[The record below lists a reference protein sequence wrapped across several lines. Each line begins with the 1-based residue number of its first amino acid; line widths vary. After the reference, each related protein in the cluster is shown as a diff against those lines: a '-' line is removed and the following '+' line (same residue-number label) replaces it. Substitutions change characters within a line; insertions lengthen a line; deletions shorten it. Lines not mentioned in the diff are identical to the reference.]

1 MRQILSLILLI
12 SMCSYT
18 TNSIAQ
24 SNTSWKKLKK
34 TANQLFDAGKYA
46 QAAENFEA
54 AYQKNPQRKELI
66 YQAGECYYFLK
77 DFKNASRSY
86 KEVKEENDKYELVG
100 LKYARSLKQDG
111 QYEAAKREFIYFQ
124 TAYQGPDKGILNQIV
139 SMEVQ
144 GCDLAMQLAQQP
156 KASTIEVRHLNE
168 HINSLQT
175 EFAPIPF
182 AEDLLYFSSTKKD
195 DKAYL
200 FRSQKQ
206 KGTWSKAV
214 EAENLP
220 NLPDKHLANGSFAP
234 DATRF
239 YFTLCDASSK
249 GSGFKSICEIH
260 VIERKN
266 GAWSAPIRLRD
277 YINEEG
283 ATTTQPWV
291 VHQDGK
297 EILYFTSNRKGGKG
311 GMDIWYTVRDIGSE
325 DIDFTYPVNLGKQV
339 NTIGDEIT
347 PFYDAQAETL
357 YFSSNG
363 HAGLGGW
370 DIFKITGREKK
381 WDLPE
386 NLGIPINSSADDF
399 YYVLK
404 PSRKSGFLV
413 SNRLAGPAKVS
424 TQHEDIFEF
433 GAALKQ
439 EQLYVNGQVLAK
451 ESTAD
456 LNNASVALYEI
467 VGSRERLLQRKISNA
482 NKYQFPVLPN
492 KKFRLVVE
500 KEGYLKSS
508 YDFNTSSKKNISYD
522 FYLNDHKQRVVTAS
536 SPPTAQP
543 TSTTT
548 QPNYSASTKTEP
560 SIVTT
565 RPSKTNVNP
574 TTNRANRS
582 SSTVSVT
589 PARTTTQGTYYKV
602 QLIAVVRYNNSHA
615 RYRQV
620 RDLARIETESVP
632 DRGLTR
638 VLLANFSS
646 KEEAKSMMQQAQGF
660 GFADA
665 FIVKYRDGQRLGTV
679 YK

>member
-1 MRQILSLILLI
+1 MRQVLPLILLI
-12 SMCSYT
+12 SICSYT
-18 TNSIAQ
+18 TKSIAQ
-24 SNTSWKKLKK
+24 SSTSWKKLKK

-46 QAAENFEA
+46 EAAEQFEA
-54 AYQKNPQRKELI
+54 AYQKHPQSEELI
-66 YQAGECYYFLK
+66 YQAGESYYYLK
-77 DFKNASRSY
+77 DFKNASRTY
-86 KEVKEENDKYELVG
+86 KEVKEQNDKYELVG

-124 TAYQGPDKGILNQIV
+124 TAYQGDDKGIINQIV
-139 SMEVQ
+139 GMEVK
-144 GCDLAMQLAQQP
+144 GCDWAMQLAKEP
-156 KASTIEVRHLNE
+156 KASNIEVRHLNE
-168 HINSLQT
+168 KINSLQT

-234 DATRF
+234 DASRF
-239 YFTLCDASSK
+239 YFTLCNASSK
-249 GSGFKSICEIH
+249 GSGLKSVCEIH
-260 VIERKN
+260 VIKRNN
-266 GAWSAPIRLRD
+266 GIWSAPIRLRE
-277 YINEEG
+277 YINEAG
-283 ATTTQPWV
+283 ATTTQPWI

-311 GMDIWYTVRDIGSE
+311 GMDIWYTVRDLGSE

-339 NTIGDEIT
+339 NTRGDEIT
-347 PFYDAQAETL
+347 PFYDSQEGAL

-363 HAGLGGW
+363 HISLGGW
-370 DIFKITGREKK
+370 DIFKINGSEKK

-386 NLGIPINSSADDF
+386 NLGPPINSSADDF

-413 SNRLAGPAKVS
+413 SNRLAGPEKVS

-433 GAALKQ
+433 GAAIKQ
-439 EQLYVNGQVLAK
+439 QQLYVNGQVLAK
-451 ESTAD
+451 ESTAN
-456 LNNASVALYEI
+456 LNNVSVALYEI
-467 VGSRERLLQRKISNA
+467 VGNTQRLLQRKISSA

-492 KKFRLVVE
+492 KRFRLVVE

-508 YDFNTSSKKNISYD
+508 YDFNTLSAKSDINYD
-522 FYLNDHKQRVVTAS
+522 FYLNDYKENIANVS
-536 SPPTAQP
+536 
-543 TSTTT
+543 TSTTQT
-548 QPNYSASTKTEP
+548 TSTTAQSNYSASTAKIDH
-560 SIVTT
+560 SVVTT
-565 RPSKTNVNP
+565 RPSTTQVN
-574 TTNRANRS
+574 TTTIRPNRAS
-582 SSTVSVT
+582 GTVSVSST
-589 PARTTTQGTYYKV
+589 RTAQGTYYKV
-602 QLIAVVRYNNSHA
+602 QLIAVVRYNNRHS
-615 RYRQV
+615 RYQDV
-620 RDLARIETESVP
+620 KNLAQIETENIP
-632 DRGLTR
+632 EKGLTR

-646 KEEAKSMMQQAQGF
+646 KEEAMSAMQQAQGY

-665 FIVKYRDGQRLGTV
+665 FMVKYRDGQRLGTV
-679 YK
+679 WK